1 MSKHAHSFTEAHEM
15 EKTFEESLLELGF
28 KKPNYF
34 YEKGNIQVNYS
45 MNGKWNVWEKGTYNL
60 FGQVTTIEQLK
71 NIIDEK

>member
-1 MSKHAHSFTEAHEM
+1 M

-28 KKPNYF
+28 TKPHYF

-71 NIIDEK
+71 NIIKKKKKWIFFTEK

>member
-1 MSKHAHSFTEAHEM
+1 M

-28 KKPNYF
+28 TKPHYF

-71 NIIDEK
+71 NIIIKKKKKWIFFTEK